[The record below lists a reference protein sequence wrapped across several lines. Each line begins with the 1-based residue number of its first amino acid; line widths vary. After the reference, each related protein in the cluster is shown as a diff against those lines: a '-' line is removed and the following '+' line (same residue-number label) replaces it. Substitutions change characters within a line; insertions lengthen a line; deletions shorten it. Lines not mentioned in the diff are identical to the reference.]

1 MVRTANRS
9 SFRPTKLSH
18 LYKIWLSFAASSA
31 LVATPLSAQDQTA
44 EIEQPDAQA
53 RPDNSGPVSAE
64 NEPAPQASPALDL
77 DDLIPDSAVED
88 PESWAAQ
95 GSGVAPSSA
104 ERERIEPLA
113 TTQDAIDL
121 QLEQFELA
129 LPEPLEADPEVE
141 ALAEIDAP
149 DLIEL
154 PALTPERVSDDLIL
168 AFPTDRDSFPE
179 GTNFVERFKALS
191 TVEQLDTEEDSI
203 AQLAARA
210 RADQDLLEDLLR
222 NYGYYDGQVIRQ
234 ISGRRIGEEVA
245 ETDPS
250 VRFDILPGVR
260 YDFGLID
267 LGSLDQAPDYDSLRA
282 AFDIQSGQP
291 LYNDRIVE
299 EIGSL
304 DTALG
309 EQGYPFAEIAE
320 PELLI
325 DHDRREGDLNLP
337 VQPGGKYV
345 FGEVNS
351 SLPDFLSSRHL
362 ARIARFEPGD
372 TYQRS
377 LEFDLRRAVTATGLV
392 SSVTITPR
400 EVTPPQ
406 GEEPG
411 VVAMDVGLEK
421 AKLRTIA
428 GAIGFG
434 SEDGLKV
441 EASWQ
446 HRNLFPP
453 EGALTARAI
462 AGTREQLASLSF
474 KRSNFRARDQVLTID
489 AYASDIETEAVD
501 ARTIALRGTFERL
514 SNLLFQKPFSWAVGS
529 EVLFTSER
537 NQGVGGVN
545 SPRQD
550 FLIAGTFA
558 RATIDA
564 SDDLLDP
571 TSGFRLTGTLA
582 PEVSRSEGVTSF
594 YFRSDVDATYYQ
606 SVGSTVLAGRG
617 RLATIQGASTDVIAP
632 SRRLYAGGGG
642 SVRGYGFQAIGP
654 RDPVSGEPTGGRSL
668 VELSVEARIQTGFF
682 DGALEVVPF
691 VDAGSVSTSNTPD
704 FGLIRV
710 GAGLG
715 VRYKTG
721 FGPIRLDVG
730 VPLNPNEFD
739 SPVVVYVSLG
749 QAF

>member
-1 MVRTANRS
+1 MCCAVHG
-9 SFRPTKLSH
+9 P
-18 LYKIWLSFAASSA
+18 AAYA
-31 LVATPLSAQDQTA
+31 QEVAQQLEQPGGGAAQDAAPA
-44 EIEQPDAQA
+44 EQDQSDPSGQA
-53 RPDNSGPVSAE
+53 AE
-64 NEPAPQASPALDL
+64 PETPPPPPPRSLE
-77 DDLIPDSAVED
+77 DLIPQSAVEN
-88 PESWAAQ
+88 PEDWAAD
-95 GSGVAPSSA
+95 GAGPVPADVLPIDEENVVVAGPDPIA
-104 ERERIEPLA
+104 EE
-113 TTQDAIDL
+113 
-121 QLEQFELA
+121 LETLEIA
-129 LPEPLEADPEVE
+129 LPEPLTPDPEVE

-154 PALTPERVSDDLIL
+154 PELEPQRISDDLIL
-168 AFPTDRDSFPE
+168 AFPSDRENFPE
-179 GTNFVERFKALS
+179 GTSFVSRFKALS
-191 TVEQLDTEEDSI
+191 TVEELESDDETI

-210 RADQDLLEDLLR
+210 RADQDLLERLLR

-234 ISGRRIGEEVA
+234 LSGRRVGEETA
-245 ETDPS
+245 DTDPS
-250 VRFDILPGVR
+250 VRFDILPGPR
-260 YDFGLID
+260 YDFGEID
-267 LGSLDQAPDYDSLRA
+267 LGALDQAPDYETLRA
-282 AFDIQSGQP
+282 AFDIQTGQP
-291 LYNDRIVE
+291 LYNDKIVE
-299 EIGSL
+299 EIALL

-309 EQGYPFAEIAE
+309 EQGYPFAEIEEA
-320 PELLI
+320 ELLI
-325 DHDRREGDLNLP
+325 DHEELTGDLNLP

-345 FGEVNS
+345 FGEVTS
-351 SLPDFLSSRHL
+351 SQPEFLSGKHL
-362 ARIARFEPGD
+362 GRIARFEPGD

-392 SSVTITPR
+392 SSVTVTPR

-406 GEEPG
+406 GDEPG
-411 VVAMDVGLEK
+411 VVAMDVGLEQ

-428 GAIGFG
+428 GAVGFG
-434 SEDGLKV
+434 SEDGIKV

-453 EGALTARAI
+453 EGALTVRGI
-462 AGTREQLASLSF
+462 LGTRERLGSVSF
-474 KRSNFRARDQVLTID
+474 KRSNFKARDQVLTVD
-489 AYASDIETEAVD
+489 AFASDIETEAVD
-501 ARTIALRGTFERL
+501 ARTVALRGTFERL

-537 NQGVGGVN
+537 NQGVAGVN
-545 SPRQD
+545 SPRRE
-550 FLIAGTFA
+550 FLIGGLFS
-558 RATIDA
+558 RATIDG

-582 PEVSRSEGVTSF
+582 PEVSRSEGVASF
-594 YFRSDVDATYYQ
+594 YFRSEADATYYQ
-606 SVGSTVLAGRG
+606 SVGSTVLAGRM
-617 RLATIQGASTDVIAP
+617 RLATIQGASTDDIAP

-654 RDPVSGEPTGGRSL
+654 RDPITEEPTGGRSL
-668 VELSVEARIQTGFF
+668 VELSLEARIETGFF

-691 VDAGSVSTSNTPD
+691 IDAGSVSTGSTPD

-710 GAGLG
+710 GAGVG

-739 SPVVVYVSLG
+739 SPVAVYVSLG